1 MPIAAL
7 LLTQLHLQYSY
18 FYKGDRI
25 LTKSL
30 KEAMSTTG
38 YAYAFM
44 TMELMQAIALV
55 VMGLIWAIAFLV

>member
-18 FYKGDRI
+18 FYKGERI

-30 KEAMSTTG
+30 KEAIALLVMGLIWAMSTTG
-38 YAYAFM
+38 YAYA
-44 TMELMQAIALV
+44 LL
-55 VMGLIWAIAFLV
+55 VMGLI